1 MPGLYPQI
9 IAPEQYQS
17 SIQETCNP
25 LAWSC
30 LQDHIHIGLTPGG
43 LTDIHY
49 LASGAYMVAGV
60 PVCDVPGDQLTDK
73 IQYVLSQEGAAWFVG
88 QAHKTP
94 TPDQYTGFSIVHD
107 EDQTCLAVPH
117 DHLIVTMG
125 MQKTTPASHSKKKQ
139 PMLTLAGGDPCCIR
153 WSFLDAGSKR
163 YVKEVLTNLE
173 AIFLIYPELAK
184 VHLKLFA
191 DAMTLYGLPAAGK
204 EDY

>member
-49 LASGAYMVAGV
+49 LVSGAYMVAGV

-117 DHLIVTMG
+117 DHLIVTMR
-125 MQKTTPASHSKKKQ
+125 MHKTTPASDSKKKQ
-139 PMLTLAGGDPCCIR
+139 PKLTL
-153 WSFLDAGSKR
+153 LDAGSKR

-173 AIFLIYPELAK
+173 ALMLTYPELTK
-184 VHLKLFA
+184 GHLKLFA

>member
-1 MPGLYPQI
+1 MPGLHPQI

-49 LASGAYMVAGV
+49 LVSGAYMVAGV

-73 IQYVLSQEGAAWFVG
+73 IQYVLSQEGAAWFVVH
-88 QAHKTP
+88 AHKTP

-117 DHLIVTMG
+117 DHLIVTMR
-125 MQKTTPASHSKKKQ
+125 MHKTTRASDSKKKQ
-139 PMLTLAGGDPCCIR
+139 PKLTL
-153 WSFLDAGSKR
+153 LDAGSKR

-173 AIFLIYPELAK
+173 AMMLTYPELAK

-191 DAMTLYGLPAAGK
+191 NAMTLYGLPAAGK